1 MITLKPIPAPNIE
14 EDLVPIALTDT
25 TMLERKQQLLE
36 KMEQASYD
44 TLVIYADLEHGSNF
58 EYLMGFVPRFEEAL
72 LVLHADG
79 HAYAVLGNENLNKAD
94 KARIEVTAVHMP
106 HLSLPNQPMDTHET
120 VAEILSKCR
129 LSDKKNI
136 GIVGWK
142 NFTNTVDENRTL
154 FDIPHFLLEGL
165 RKINV
170 NGCLTN
176 ATDLMIGSGGIRTIN
191 NANEFA
197 HYEFGASLAG
207 KCIIEAMNEVTIGK
221 TEMEIAS
228 KLSSQ
233 GQYHSV
239 VTIMATGQ
247 RFEQANLYPTAKK
260 VALGDPISIT
270 TGYKGGLESRSGYAV
285 NRSEELP
292 PEQQDYLEKLAIP
305 YFKAFKTWLENVKI
319 DMFGKDMYALI
330 NDVFPK
336 SKYGWT
342 LNPGHLCG
350 DEEWLSSPIYPN
362 SEEKLQSGMLFQVDI
377 IPSVKGYA
385 GASCEGGVFLA
396 DSQLRSQI
404 QQEYPEIW
412 NRIIQRKAYLRDVI
426 GVRLS
431 EEVLPMS
438 AATGYFR
445 PFLLNKNMGLANK

>member
-1 MITLKPIPAPNIE
+1 MITLKPIPAPE
-14 EDLVPIALTDT
+14 LEKDLIPITLTDT
-25 TMLERKQQLLE
+25 TIIERKQRLLK
-36 KMEQASYD
+36 KMKQANYD
-44 TLVIYADLEHGSNF
+44 ALVIYADLEHGSNF

-79 HAYAVLGNENLNKAD
+79 KAYAVLGNENLNKAE

-120 VAEILSKCR
+120 VAEILTKCQ
-129 LSDKKNI
+129 LSNKKNI
-136 GIVGWK
+136 GIIGWK
-142 NFTNTVDENRTL
+142 NFTNTVDDNRTL

-165 RKINV
+165 KNV
-170 NGCLTN
+170 NEKSLLTN
-176 ATDLMIGSGGIRTIN
+176 ATNLMIGPGGIRTIN

-207 KCIIEAMNEVTIGK
+207 KCIIEAMEEVTVGK

-260 VALGDPISIT
+260 VALGDPISMT

-285 NRSEELP
+285 NTSKELP
-292 PEQQDYLEKLAIP
+292 IEQQDYLEKLAIP
-305 YFKAFKTWLENVKI
+305 YFKAFKTWVENVKI

-336 SKYGWT
+336 SEYGWT

-350 DEEWLSSPIYPN
+350 DEEWLASPIYSD

-385 GASCEGGVFLA
+385 GASCEGGIFLA

-404 QQEYPEIW
+404 QQEYPKIW
-412 NRIIQRKAYLRDVI
+412 DRVVQRKAYLRDVI
-426 GVRLS
+426 GIQLS

-445 PFLLNKNMGLANK
+445 PFLLNKSMGLANK